1 MSDLTFKSLTFQNFM
16 SFGNVPVTINF
27 EKPGTCFITGENL
40 DDGGSSGAGK
50 TTLINALSYVLF
62 DKVPDKISKER
73 LINRTNKDEKKTMME
88 VSLNLTKGENEYII
102 KRYRGVETG
111 YKLIHVNHPEEKD
124 KDITNAGGFNAS
136 IEELLGFSYDLFKQL
151 ILFNGNSE
159 PFLSLPVGS
168 QRELIEELLKITLL
182 SRKAEALKKL
192 ITSTDQNIKIQE
204 ALVAQQKVQLEKQK
218 KQVQEAEARVVA
230 WEDGHERRLADERAK
245 LAKIEAVDF
254 DAEEQRH
261 AELTELKVAHAA
273 VAADLQVIAN
283 QKRAKEAEL
292 TQFPRKTE
300 LKLAQSEYIE
310 RQRDLAKLVTELKHL
325 RDAKCPYCLQKF
337 ADAKTKLKELD
348 QSQGD
353 LEQALKALVVQIAD
367 CERAEELHQT
377 RVNEELSVIMKD
389 YAAKQAEL
397 KTFDDATKE
406 LKASIIYLDINAA
419 LAAKNAKV
427 MIISNIEK
435 LEAET
440 NPHVDALET
449 LLASGDSK
457 VDTTELD
464 SLVRMKEHYQLLLKL
479 LTDKNSF
486 IRKAII
492 SKTLPF
498 LNKRIAFY
506 TERLGLP
513 HVVKFQ
519 PDMSCE
525 ITQMGRD
532 LDHGN
537 LSNGQKKRLNLS
549 LCFAFRD
556 ALTYLHSKVNV
567 LFTDEIDGGS
577 LDEQSVN
584 LMIGLLKHKAWDDA
598 IGIYIISHRPE
609 FDGRCD
615 RNVVVR
621 LEGGFSTIIEQADE

>member
-1 MSDLTFKSLTFQNFM
+1 MSDLTFKSLKFRNFM
-16 SFGNVPVTINF
+16 SFGNVPVVIDLS
-27 EKPGTCFITGENL
+27 KPGTCFITGENL

-62 DKVPDKISKER
+62 DKVPSKVSKER

-88 VSLNLTKGENEYII
+88 VELNLLKGTEEYLI
-102 KRYRGVETG
+102 RRWRGADTG
-111 YKLIHVNHPEEKD
+111 YRLVHVNFPGEPN

-136 IEELLGFSYDLFKQL
+136 IEELLGFSYELFKQ
-151 ILFNGNSE
+151 IIFFDGNSQA
-159 PFLSLPVGS
+159 FLDMPVGS

-192 ITSTDQNIKIQE
+192 NTTNEQNIKIQE
-204 ALVAQQKVQLEKQK
+204 ALLAQRKAQVEREKQ
-218 KQVQEAEARVVA
+218 QVKDAEARVIK
-230 WEDGHERRLADERAK
+230 WEETHERNIEDAK
-245 LAKIEAVDF
+245 LKLTKLRAVDF
-254 DAEEQRH
+254 MTEESLH
-261 AELTELKVAHAA
+261 
-273 VAADLQVIAN
+273 ADLARVKDDIVPIKSELATLDN
-283 QKRAKEAEL
+283 AKAAKEAEL
-292 TQFPRKTE
+292 KRFPKKTE
-300 LKLAQSEYIE
+300 LALAISE
-310 RQRDLAKLVTELKHL
+310 LATLEKSASKITTELKHL
-325 RDAKCPYCLQKF
+325 RDSKCPYCLQKF
-337 ADAKTKLKELD
+337 EDAAAKISALEETELKLNLDNDAYVKTISELR
-348 QSQGD
+348 SE
-353 LEQALKALVVQIAD
+353 EQAHTDTISKEIEELTKQRDNKNTELKALND
-367 CERAEELHQT
+367 T
-377 RVNEELSVIMKD
+377 
-389 YAAKQAEL
+389 
-397 KTFDDATKE
+397 
-406 LKASIIYLDINAA
+406 ASEIKSALIYQDLTAA
-419 LAAKNAKV
+419 LAAKSSLELHEESLKR
-427 MIISNIEK
+427 

-440 NPHVDALET
+440 NPHVDALEA
-449 LLASGDSK
+449 LLNSSDTH

-464 SLVRMKEHYQLLLKL
+464 SLMRLKEHYQLLNKL

-498 LNKRIAFY
+498 INKRIAFY

-525 ITQMGRD
+525 ITQLGRD

-556 ALTYLHSKVNV
+556 TLSYLHSKVNV

-598 IGIYIISHRPE
+598 IGIYVISHRPE

-621 LEGGFSTIIEQADE
+621 LEGGFSTIIEQAED

>member
-16 SFGNVPVTINF
+16 SFGNVPVMISF

-73 LINRTNKDEKKTMME
+73 LINRTNKDEKKTVME
-88 VSLNLTKGENEYII
+88 VTLNLTKGGDEYLI
-102 KRYRGVETG
+102 KRFRGQETG
-111 YKLIHVNHPEEKD
+111 YKLIHVNHPEEAD
-124 KDITNAGGFNAS
+124 KDITNAGGFNS
-136 IEELLGFSYDLFKQL
+136 SVEELIGFSYELFKQI
-151 ILFNGNSE
+151 ILFNGNSA
-159 PFLSLPVGS
+159 PFLSLPVGD
-168 QRELIEELLKITLL
+168 QRDLIEELLKITLL

-192 ITSTDQNIKIQE
+192 ITTIDQNIKIQE

-218 KQVQEAEARVVA
+218 KQVQEAEGRVVA
-230 WEDGHERRLADERAK
+230 WEDGHENRLNDERAK
-245 LAKIEAVDF
+245 LAQIEAVDF
-254 DAEEQRH
+254 EAEEQRH
-261 AELTELKVAHAA
+261 AELAELNVAHIEATSA
-273 VAADLQVIAN
+273 LQLIEN
-283 QKRAKEAEL
+283 QKRAKNSEL
-292 TQFPRKTE
+292 LQFPKKTE
-300 LKLAQSEYIE
+300 LALLKSTYTEQ
-310 RQRDLAKLVTELKHL
+310 QRDHVKVITELKHL

-337 ADAKTKLKELD
+337 ADAKTKIK
-348 QSQGD
+348 D
-353 LEQALKALVVQIAD
+353 LESKQASLDESNKTAVTGIAECEQAEVDYNAKVTTELTAIIDELK
-367 CERAEELHQT
+367 
-377 RVNEELSVIMKD
+377 
-389 YAAKQAEL
+389 AKQAEL
-397 KTFDDATKE
+397 DALNSAAKE
-406 LKASIIYLDINAA
+406 LKRTLAYPDLKSA
-419 LAAKNAKV
+419 LAAKNAKA
-427 MIISNIEK
+427 MLIANISTV
-435 LEAET
+435 EAEA

-457 VDTTELD
+457 VDTAELD
-464 SLVRMKEHYQLLLKL
+464 SIVRLKEHYQLLLKL

-525 ITQMGRD
+525 ITQYGRD

-621 LEGGFSTIIEQADE
+621 LEGGFSTIIEQAED